1 MKNIKREYYFIS
13 ILFILFVI
21 LTIFVSLG
29 KLDAIDKVVFD
40 NIIKIKNTPL
50 TGFLYVI
57 TQLASTI
64 GTFALLLIISFIFIK
79 HKSFSDFK
87 YVIINVAS
95 GVVLM
100 YVIKNIIRR
109 IRPTWKWITQG
120 GFSYPSGHTISSVL
134 LYGTLI
140 LLINKKISNIKVKRI
155 LTIILSIMI
164 ILTGISRIYFGVH
177 YLSDVLGSILLGS
190 SILIISNIF
199 MNREFNNDKS
209 RSKKTV

>member
-29 KLDAIDKVVFD
+29 KLDTIDKVVFD
-40 NIIKIKNTPL
+40 NIIRLKNASL

-140 LLINKKISNIKVKRI
+140 LLVNKKISNVKLKRI
-155 LTIILSIMI
+155 LTIMLCIMI
-164 ILTGISRIYFGVH
+164 VLTGVSRIYFGVH

-190 SILIISNIF
+190 IILIISNIF

-209 RSKKTV
+209 KIKETI

>member
-1 MKNIKREYYFIS
+1 MKNIKKEYYFIS

-29 KLDAIDKVVFD
+29 KLDTIDKVVFD
-40 NIIKIKNTPL
+40 NIIRLKNASL

-140 LLINKKISNIKVKRI
+140 LLVNKKISNVKLKRI
-155 LTIILSIMI
+155 LTIMLCIMI
-164 ILTGISRIYFGVH
+164 VLTGVSRIYFGVH

-190 SILIISNIF
+190 IILIISNIF

-209 RSKKTV
+209 KIKETI

>member
-155 LTIILSIMI
+155 LTIILSIMV